1 MRKVFIFVVL
11 FVLGCGQEKIH
22 EYQVNMLA
30 DDMKKAV
37 EERDADKLH
46 ALFSEDAFIEVTF
59 PKEMGGTKQLPL
71 NRYIDD
77 IRKGWS
83 MGIDQTYEIKDLQI
97 EISDNHSTAYITDT
111 VVEEASYN
119 GNKIASAETSEKI
132 EVIMIDGKPKIKSLY
147 AVVKM

>member
-1 MRKVFIFVVL
+1 MFRLIVLYVGMCYIKYPLYRCKGSSYNKPMHAEPAEWRYAKSQCINIFNVRNDMRKVFIFVVL

-83 MGIDQTYEIKDLQI
+83 MGIDQRDFG
-97 EISDNHSTAYITDT
+97 
-111 VVEEASYN
+111 VVH
-119 GNKIASAETSEKI
+119 
-132 EVIMIDGKPKIKSLY
+132 
-147 AVVKM
+147 